1 MGLTLIVPVPTK
13 PKPIVE
19 EVRTVLPSDRTP
31 PQDVTPSA
39 PARSARV
46 QDVRKLDEMDGG
58 LSSTEERELLL
69 PCCCYAAGLPRHRR
83 TRRVTSVQRIPS
95 VGVSHEDAQP
105 QPADIP
111 PESKKEYDDDN
122 SVDDPSVEPAAVW
135 IMV

>member
-1 MGLTLIVPVPTK
+1 MGLPLIVPVPTK

-46 QDVRKLDEMDGG
+46 QEVRKLDEMDGG

-69 PCCCYAAGLPRHRR
+69 PFCCYA
-83 TRRVTSVQRIPS
+83 
-95 VGVSHEDAQP
+95 
-105 QPADIP
+105 
-111 PESKKEYDDDN
+111 
-122 SVDDPSVEPAAVW
+122 
-135 IMV
+135 

>member
-1 MGLTLIVPVPTK
+1 M
-13 PKPIVE
+13 
-19 EVRTVLPSDRTP
+19 
-31 PQDVTPSA
+31 
-39 PARSARV
+39 RSYSR
-46 QDVRKLDEMDGG
+46 R
-58 LSSTEERELLL
+58 SS
-69 PCCCYAAGLPRHRR
+69 
-83 TRRVTSVQRIPS
+83 VSSVQRILS

>member
-1 MGLTLIVPVPTK
+1 MK
-13 PKPIVE
+13 W
-19 EVRTVLPSDRTP
+19 TVACLQLRRGSCFF
-31 PQDVTPSA
+31 
-39 PARSARV
+39 RSVVMHSYSR
-46 QDVRKLDEMDGG
+46 R
-58 LSSTEERELLL
+58 SS
-69 PCCCYAAGLPRHRR
+69 
-83 TRRVTSVQRIPS
+83 VSSVQRIPS